1 MRNLVLAGVGL
12 PGATLLGLAAWVA
25 KVSHD
30 TPGKDPHPAQLLYGV
45 DEYWNGEYRPEDEEQ
60 RRIG

>member
-12 PGATLLGLAAWVA
+12 PGATLLGLVAWVL

-30 TPGKDPHPAQLLYGV
+30 TPSNAGHPAHLLYGV
-45 DEYWNGEYRPEDEEQ
+45 DDYWNGEYPEGERPW
-60 RRIG
+60 